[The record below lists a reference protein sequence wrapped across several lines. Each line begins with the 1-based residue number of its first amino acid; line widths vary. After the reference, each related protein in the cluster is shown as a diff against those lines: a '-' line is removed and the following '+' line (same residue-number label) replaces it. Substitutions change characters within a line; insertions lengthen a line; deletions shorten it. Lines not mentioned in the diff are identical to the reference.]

1 MKAIEIK
8 NKTISIAEYINK
20 IRSYLRDI
28 NNYLQKTDALKI
40 QLKNSN

>member
-28 NNYLQKTDALKI
+28 NNDLQKTDALKI